1 MAETKMKHKAS
12 RRERWS
18 WYFYDF
24 GNSAYAAVVLLA
36 VYSAYFKG
44 AVVGGEEGTRLWG
57 IAVGIAMLVTAVT
70 APVLGT
76 VADFAGAKKK
86 FLLLYTSIACVF
98 TALLFFVGPGDVLV
112 GLLFFVIAEIAYRS
126 AQVFYNSLL
135 PDIAHLDEMGHVSG
149 NGWAI
154 GSAGGIACLIVVLA
168 AIQLIPP
175 EVVEPTLVIRI
186 SFIFTAIFFAVSS
199 MFLFLYLR
207 ERTEPRKLPKGE
219 NYLSMAL
226 KQMGETFRSV
236 KNYKEFLRFIVAFL
250 IYNDGILMTLNF
262 AAIIGAVLYGL
273 DQTELII
280 FMIIVQITSVAGAWL
295 MGKIATKMGGKKS
308 LLISLAWMILTVAA
322 LYIIKTP
329 VGFYIVGASAGF
341 ALTGVQSVSRT
352 MVGQLA
358 PEGQSAEF
366 YGFFAV
372 AGRTSSF
379 IGPTIYGWVAAWAT
393 NVFLRQGLEQLPAE
407 QKGILWA
414 MVTIIAFL
422 VIGTVIFF
430 IWVKDPLRAERR
442 EELAAARA
450 ERKQK

>member
-1 MAETKMKHKAS
+1 MAETKMERKAP

-44 AVVGGEEGTRLWG
+44 AVVGGQEGTRLWG

-76 VADFAGAKKK
+76 IADFSGTTKRIL
-86 FLLLYTSIACVF
+86 FIYTSIACVF
-98 TALLFFVGPGDVLV
+98 TAMLVFVGPGDVFTGV
-112 GLLFFVIAEIAYRS
+112 LFFIIAEIAYRS

-154 GSAGGIACLIVVLA
+154 GSVGGIVCLLIVLA
-168 AIQLIPP
+168 AIQLIPA
-175 EVVEPTLVIRI
+175 EVLDPNLVVRL
-186 SFIFTAIFFAVSS
+186 SFLFTGLFFAVSS
-199 MFLFLYLR
+199 IWLFLYLK
-207 ERTEPRKLPKGE
+207 ERTEPQKLPEGE
-219 NYLSMAL
+219 NYLSVAL
-226 KQMGETFRSV
+226 KRMGKTFRSV
-236 KNYKEFLRFIVAFL
+236 KDYKDFLKFMVAFL

-273 DQTELII
+273 TQTQLII
-280 FMIIVQITSVAGAWL
+280 FMVIVQVTSVGGAWL
-295 MGKIATKMGGKKS
+295 MGKLATRYGAKKP
-308 LLISLAWMILTVAA
+308 LLISLIGMTLTVAGIYLVKDVNGFFVIGA
-322 LYIIKTP
+322 L
-329 VGFYIVGASAGF
+329 AGLS
-341 ALTGVQSVSRT
+341 LTGVQSVSRT

-358 PEGQSAEF
+358 PEGKSGEF

-379 IGPTIYGWVAAWAT
+379 IGPTIFGLVAAWAT
-393 NVFLRQGLEQLPAE
+393 NVFLRQGFEQLAAE
-407 QKGILWA
+407 QKGILMA
-414 MVTIIAFL
+414 MITIIVFL
-422 VIGTVIFF
+422 IVGTVIFF
-430 IWVKDPLRAERR
+430 VWVKDPLREGIR
-442 EELAAARA
+442 EEKATARAAR
-450 ERKQK
+450 KG

>member
-1 MAETKMKHKAS
+1 MAETKMERKAP

-44 AVVGGEEGTRLWG
+44 AVVGGQEGTRLWG

-76 VADFAGAKKK
+76 IADFAGTRKRIL
-86 FLLLYTSIACVF
+86 FIYTSIACVF
-98 TALLFFVGPGDVLV
+98 TAMLVFVGPGDVFTGV
-112 GLLFFVIAEIAYRS
+112 LFFIIAEIAYRS

-154 GSAGGIACLIVVLA
+154 GSVGGIVCLLIVLA
-168 AIQLIPP
+168 AIQLIPA
-175 EVVEPTLVIRI
+175 EVLDPNLVVRL
-186 SFIFTAIFFAVSS
+186 SFLFTGLFFAVSS
-199 MFLFLYLR
+199 IWLFLYLK
-207 ERTEPRKLPKGE
+207 ERTEPQKLPEGE
-219 NYLSMAL
+219 NYLSVAL
-226 KQMGETFRSV
+226 KRMGKTFRSV
-236 KNYKEFLRFIVAFL
+236 KEYKDFLKFMVAFL

-273 DQTELII
+273 TQTQLII
-280 FMIIVQITSVAGAWL
+280 FMVIVQVTSVGGAWL
-295 MGKIATKMGGKKS
+295 MGKLATRYGAKKP
-308 LLISLAWMILTVAA
+308 LLISLIGMTLTVAGIYLVKDVNGFFVIGA
-322 LYIIKTP
+322 L
-329 VGFYIVGASAGF
+329 AGLS
-341 ALTGVQSVSRT
+341 LTGVQSVSRT

-358 PEGQSAEF
+358 PEGKSGEF

-379 IGPTIYGWVAAWAT
+379 IGPTIFGLVAAWAT
-393 NVFLRQGLEQLPAE
+393 NVFLRQGFEQLAAE
-407 QKGILWA
+407 QKGILMA
-414 MVTIIAFL
+414 MITIIVFL
-422 VIGTVIFF
+422 IVGTVIFF
-430 IWVKDPLRAERR
+430 VWVKDPLREGIR
-442 EELAAARA
+442 EEKATARAAR
-450 ERKQK
+450 KG

>member
-1 MAETKMKHKAS
+1 MAETKMERKAP

-44 AVVGGEEGTRLWG
+44 AVVGGQEGTRLWG

-76 VADFAGAKKK
+76 IADFAGTRKRIL
-86 FLLLYTSIACVF
+86 FIYTSIACVF
-98 TALLFFVGPGDVLV
+98 TAMLVFVGPGDVFTGV
-112 GLLFFVIAEIAYRS
+112 LFFIIAEIAYRS

-154 GSAGGIACLIVVLA
+154 GSVGGIVCLLIVLA
-168 AIQLIPP
+168 AIQLIPA
-175 EVVEPTLVIRI
+175 EVLDPNLVVRL
-186 SFIFTAIFFAVSS
+186 SFLFTGLFFAVSS
-199 MFLFLYLR
+199 IWLFLYLK
-207 ERTEPRKLPKGE
+207 ERTEPQKLPEGE
-219 NYLSMAL
+219 NYLSVAL
-226 KQMGETFRSV
+226 KRMGKTFRSV
-236 KNYKEFLRFIVAFL
+236 KDYKDFLKFMVAFL

-273 DQTELII
+273 TQTQLII
-280 FMIIVQITSVAGAWL
+280 FMVIVQVTSVGGAWL
-295 MGKIATKMGGKKS
+295 MGKLATRYGAKKP
-308 LLISLAWMILTVAA
+308 LLISLIGMTLTVAGIYLVKDVNGFFVIGA
-322 LYIIKTP
+322 L
-329 VGFYIVGASAGF
+329 AGLS
-341 ALTGVQSVSRT
+341 LTGVQSVSRT

-358 PEGQSAEF
+358 PEGKSGEF

-379 IGPTIYGWVAAWAT
+379 IGPTIFGLVAAWAT
-393 NVFLRQGLEQLPAE
+393 NVFLRQGFEQLAAE
-407 QKGILWA
+407 QKGILMA
-414 MVTIIAFL
+414 MITIIVFL
-422 VIGTVIFF
+422 IVGTVIFF
-430 IWVKDPLRAERR
+430 VWVKDPLREGIR
-442 EELAAARA
+442 EEKATARAAR
-450 ERKQK
+450 KG